1 MAKRDEDFAHIGANL
16 REAQDVDG
24 DDLVDAG
31 RGGYNDRSGRIE
43 GRGSHELPDFM
54 KELRRVKDNCQLTPM
69 HRLLSEAGPW
79 SPFKSSE
86 I

>member
-1 MAKRDEDFAHIGANL
+1 MTKRDEDLAHTGGNL
-16 REAQDVDG
+16 LESRNDDG

-31 RGGYNDRSGRIE
+31 RGGYNDRSDRIE
-43 GRGSHELPDFM
+43 GFGGHGLPDFM

-69 HRLLSEAGPW
+69 QRFLSEAGPW
-79 SPFKSSE
+79 SPFESSE